1 MSKGNKN
8 VRQNCIISR
17 RKTLLTGVQ
26 SLDLVCYLLLLIAF
40 HAESRFWM
48 PYPGYHSY
56 HHLVVL
62 HCYCLYNFKSS
73 QDLLRNSLMCRGSE
87 VSIKL
92 QHSLKCWGGG
102 AYLGCLIN
110 HIHFSEEI
118 HRKKC
123 VNGAVGHM
131 QMGLFPLH
139 PEVISLQSYIDNRRF
154 PL

>member
-1 MSKGNKN
+1 MQGFRGLNKAAA
-8 VRQNCIISR
+8 
-17 RKTLLTGVQ
+17 LT
-26 SLDLVCYLLLLIAF
+26 
-40 HAESRFWM
+40 E
-48 PYPGYHSY
+48 
-56 HHLVVL
+56 VL
-62 HCYCLYNFKSS
+62 
-73 QDLLRNSLMCRGSE
+73 
-87 VSIKL
+87 
-92 QHSLKCWGGG
+92 GGG

-131 QMGLFPLH
+131 QMGLFPLR

>member
-102 AYLGCLIN
+102 L
-110 HIHFSEEI
+110 S
-118 HRKKC
+118 
-123 VNGAVGHM
+123 
-131 QMGLFPLH
+131 GLFDNPH
-139 PEVISLQSYIDNRRF
+139 PFFRRNSQEKVCKRCSGPYADGVVPSTPRSYIT
-154 PL
+154 PKLH